1 MGEGA
6 NVEGLDADERAE
18 LDELRARAYGPAGAG
33 PLDEQAIARLGNLE
47 AKTRLPANPISK
59 PHEGLV
65 EAASDAK
72 RISTSRPPHTT
83 TAAVTANAIDSRRRP
98 HTSLRGLWVALT
110 IVAAVLLVGLWLDRA
125 QPDEPT
131 TTAATAIPS
140 TAPSATATELRV
152 LADPYSETLLRLRLD
167 GSFGN
172 YIDLPSGRDT
182 PEFPAESVLQWFS
195 PLGEY
200 YGWDLWIAGSGPDG
214 EHCILIQRSDDVRS
228 RCIPIVDQ
236 PYGELRVSLAGIDI
250 DADEQPRAMAD
261 DQRVRFWW
269 RENGVVE
276 VLLGSFL
283 PP

>member
-18 LDELRARAYGPAGAG
+18 LDELRARAYGPAGAA
-33 PLDEQAIARLGNLE
+33 PLDEQAIARLRSLD
-47 AKTRLPANPISK
+47 AKTRPPADPVSQ
-59 PHEGLV
+59 PEERVV
-65 EAASDAK
+65 EAASDAE
-72 RISTSRPPHTT
+72 RAHTPRPP
-83 TAAVTANAIDSRRRP
+83 TAAVTAKTVAGRGRR
-98 HTSLRGLWVALT
+98 TQNLRGLWVALT
-110 IVAAVLLVGLWLDRA
+110 VVAAVLLVGLWLDRA
-125 QPDEPT
+125 EPDEPT
-131 TTAATAIPS
+131 TTPA
-140 TAPSATATELRV
+140 SATPRNTPHVTAAQLRV
-152 LADPYSETLLRLRLD
+152 MADPYSETLLKLRLD

-214 EHCILIQRSDDVRS
+214 EHCILIQRSGDVRS
-228 RCIPIVDQ
+228 RCVPVIDQ
-236 PYGELRVSLAGIDI
+236 PHGELRVSLAGIDI